1 MTTYKL
7 ADESANSI
15 RAIAFGQDPRQRTNQ
30 DGTPKLSPDGRVTY
44 STGVQVAR
52 PDGGIDKGITIAAIE
67 PSKFP
72 LGAVVRADGDT
83 WLTPYVQDNGGRPS
97 TGQSIVC
104 ERLVAVAVAVA
115 VAATANEV
123 AQ

>member
-7 ADESANSI
+7 ADESVRSI
-15 RAIAFGQDPRQRTNQ
+15 KGIAFGQEPRPRTSQ
-30 DGTPKLSPDGRVTY
+30 DGSPKLSPDGRVTY

-52 PDGGIDKGITIAAIE
+52 PDGGIDKGITIAVIE
-67 PSKFP
+67 PTKFS
-72 LGAVVRADGDT
+72 LGTVVRADGDT

-104 ERLVAVAVAVA
+104 ERLVAVI
-115 VAATANEV
+115 TEEGDL
-123 AQ
+123 